1 LNIEKIRVELEEK
14 LGIDPLIDAIEFV
27 RENQDLNGDELA
39 EKLKQMIKDEGSIND
54 ILRLVVLE
62 EQYQNIE

>member
-1 LNIEKIRVELEEK
+1 MNIEKIRVELEEK